1 MTHSLIP
8 WHNYLL
14 YCGLYAV
21 AVATPGPGVIAI
33 VARALG
39 SGFKSVVP
47 GTFGILVG
55 DLILMTLSAFGL
67 ALVAQAMGQLFL
79 MVKIAGALYLVYLGY
94 KYWTAEVPETVV
106 PESGASRADM
116 RRGFL
121 AYLGLT
127 LGNPKAIAFF
137 VALLP
142 VAVNPR
148 TIGLAAYLQL
158 CAATLVVIPVI
169 TLGYAALA
177 AQFSRFVA
185 SKKARRRINKGAGAV
200 MVGAGA
206 LIMVS

>member
-1 MTHSLIP
+1 MIPLHS
-8 WHNYLL
+8 YLL

-21 AVATPGPGVIAI
+21 AIAVPGPGVIAI

-39 SGFKSVVP
+39 SGFRSVIP
-47 GTFGILVG
+47 GTIGILIG
-55 DLILMTLSAFGL
+55 DLILMTLSALGL

-79 MVKIAGALYLVYLGY
+79 IVKIAGGLYLLYLGY
-94 KYWTAEVPETVV
+94 KYWTAEVAETGEVV
-106 PESGASRADM
+106 PQSTG
-116 RRGFL
+116 RGVV

-148 TIGLAAYLQL
+148 ELNLIGYLQL
-158 CAATLVVIPVI
+158 VAATFVLIPAI

-177 AQFSRFVA
+177 AQLSRFVA
-185 SKKARRRINKGAGAV
+185 SAKARKRINKGAGAV
-200 MVGAGA
+200 MAGAGC
-206 LIMVS
+206 LIMVN

>member
-1 MTHSLIP
+1 MIP

-47 GTFGILVG
+47 GTFGILAG
-55 DLILMTLSAFGL
+55 DLVLMTLSAFGL
-67 ALVAQAMGQLFL
+67 AMVAQAMGQWFL
-79 MVKIAGALYLVYLGY
+79 IVKFAGALYLVYLGY
-94 KYWTAEVPETVV
+94 KYWTAEVPETGEIT
-106 PESGASRADM
+106 PSGKGDM

-142 VAVNPR
+142 VAINPR
-148 TIGLAAYLQL
+148 TIGLAGYLQL
-158 CAATLVVIPVI
+158 CAATFVVIPAI

-177 AQFSRFVA
+177 AQLSRFVA
-185 SKKARRRINKGAGAV
+185 SRKARLRINKGAGAV

>member
-1 MTHSLIP
+1 MIP
-8 WHNYLL
+8 WHSYLL
-14 YCGLYAV
+14 YVGLYAV
-21 AVATPGPGVIAI
+21 AVAVPGPGVIAI

-39 SGFKSVVP
+39 SGFKSVIP
-47 GTFGILVG
+47 GTLGILVG
-55 DLILMTLSAFGL
+55 DLCLMTLSAFGL

-79 MVKIAGALYLVYLGY
+79 AVKIAGGLYLFYLAY
-94 KYWTAEVPETVV
+94 KYWTAKVEDQGEVV
-106 PESGASRADM
+106 PAGKGDM

-148 TIGLAAYLQL
+148 LLNAVGYVQL
-158 CAATLVVIPVI
+158 CCATFVVIPVI

-177 AQFSRFVA
+177 AQLSRFVA
-185 SKKARRRINKGAGAV
+185 SRKARRRINKGAGAV
-200 MVGAGA
+200 MAGAGC
-206 LIMVS
+206 LIISS